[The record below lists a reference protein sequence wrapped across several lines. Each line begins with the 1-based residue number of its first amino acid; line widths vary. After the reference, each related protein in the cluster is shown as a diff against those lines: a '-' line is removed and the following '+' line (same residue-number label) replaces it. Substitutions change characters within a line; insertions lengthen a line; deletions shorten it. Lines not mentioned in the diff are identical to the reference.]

1 MPKSY
6 PRWLGRVGPAEE
18 HVAESSAASDV
29 YKRQIQLHAPPLGQR
44 DQASADKILA
54 TLAPYGISITAVFGG
69 FEGESYATI
78 PTVVETVGLMPAETR
93 QKRLEEMF
101 EISDFAKMI
110 GCDVIALHLGFVPHD
125 TSDPAY
131 QDIIVVTQQLCQ
143 HAANNGQ
150 AVHLETGQE
159 TADGLVTFIGDTKCD
174 NLFVNFDPANMI
186 LYGAGEPIEAV
197 EKIGSLIKSVHCKDA
212 KWAANPGDEW
222 GEETKLGDGDV
233 GMKAFLQTLQ
243 KIGYTGPLTIERE
256 IPQTPEKQQ
265 AEIGHAVDL
274 LKQLK
279 EELL

>member
-1 MPKSY
+1 MENWQIGVFTSVGAG
-6 PRWLGRVGPAEE
+6 LGLDLDLAGKMGLPT
-18 HVAESSAASDV
+18 
-29 YKRQIQLHAPPLGQR
+29 IQLHAPPLGQR

-69 FEGESYATI
+69 FEGESYASI

-110 GCDVIALHLGFVPHD
+110 GCDVVALHLGFVPHD
-125 TSDPAY
+125 TTDPAY
-131 QDIIVVTQQLCQ
+131 QDIIAVTQQLCQ

-233 GMKAFLQTLQ
+233 GMKTFLQTLQ